1 MPDVLYPQLPSV
13 DRLLHDAAVAPL
25 VSRYGARLTADAAR
39 ALLAEARAHIA
50 AHRAL
55 PVWANDWPTA
65 LQRTLAER
73 SASKLKPVFNLTG
86 VVLHTNLG
94 RAQLADDAI
103 DAVARVMRAPVTL
116 EYDLDEAQRGHRDDT
131 VAELL
136 RDITGAEACCVVNNN
151 AAAVLLMFA
160 ALADGKEAIASRGEL
175 IEIGGAFRIP
185 DVMRQAGC
193 TLVEVG
199 TTNRTHLA
207 DYRNAITERTALLV
221 KVHTSNYRI
230 EGFTSSVSET
240 ELAALGRETGVPV
253 ASDLGSG
260 ALIDMSAYGLPAE
273 TMPQRILAD
282 GVDLV
287 SFSGDKLL
295 GGPQAGI
302 IVGRADAIARLQ
314 KHPLKR
320 ALRCDKITL
329 AALEATLRL
338 YSRSDQ
344 LPLLLPTLRYLTR
357 PQPDIAQAV
366 ERLLPECRK
375 AYGASFHI
383 DSAPCLSQIGS
394 GALPM
399 NTLPSQAL
407 TFTARDG
414 RGRTLEAL
422 AAHWHAQPKPI
433 LGRIADNRLWLDL
446 RCLDDESELLAAL
459 RAAASSLTG
468 ASLDSAKER

>member
-1 MPDVLYPQLPSV
+1 
-13 DRLLHDAAVAPL
+13 
-25 VSRYGARLTADAAR
+25 
-39 ALLAEARAHIA
+39 
-50 AHRAL
+50 
-55 PVWANDWPTA
+55 
-65 LQRTLAER
+65 
-73 SASKLKPVFNLTG
+73 
-86 VVLHTNLG
+86 
-94 RAQLADDAI
+94 
-103 DAVARVMRAPVTL
+103 
-116 EYDLDEAQRGHRDDT
+116 
-131 VAELL
+131 
-136 RDITGAEACCVVNNN
+136 
-151 AAAVLLMFA
+151 
-160 ALADGKEAIASRGEL
+160 
-175 IEIGGAFRIP
+175 
-185 DVMRQAGC
+185 
-193 TLVEVG
+193 
-199 TTNRTHLA
+199 
-207 DYRNAITERTALLV
+207 
-221 KVHTSNYRI
+221 
-230 EGFTSSVSET
+230 
-240 ELAALGRETGVPV
+240 
-253 ASDLGSG
+253 
-260 ALIDMSAYGLPAE
+260 
-273 TMPQRILAD
+273 
-282 GVDLV
+282 V

-399 NTLPSQAL
+399 NTVPSQAL

-459 RAAASSLTG
+459 RAARQG
-468 ASLDSAKER
+468 ADVRCQKPEIR

>member
-1 MPDVLYPQLPSV
+1 
-13 DRLLHDAAVAPL
+13 LLQDAAVTPL
-25 VSRYGARLTADAAR
+25 VSQYGQRLTADAAR
-39 ALLAEARAHIA
+39 ALLSDARAHIA
-50 AHRAL
+50 AHNAL
-55 PVWANDWPTA
+55 PGWTNDWPAA
-65 LQRTLAER
+65 LQQTLAER
-73 SASKLKPVFNLTG
+73 SASKLKTVFNLTG

-103 DAVARVMRAPVTL
+103 EAVARVMREPVTL
-116 EYDLDEAQRGHRDDT
+116 EYDLNEAQRGHRDDT
-131 VAELL
+131 IADLL
-136 RDITGAEACCVVNNN
+136 REITGAEACCIVNNN

-230 EGFTSSVSET
+230 EGFTSAVSEA
-240 ELAALGRETGVPV
+240 ELATLGRETGVPV
-253 ASDLGSG
+253 VSDLGSG
-260 ALIDMSAYGLPAE
+260 ALIDMSACGLPFE
-273 TMPQRILAD
+273 TMPQQILAD

-302 IVGRADAIARLQ
+302 IVGRANAIARVQ

-320 ALRCDKITL
+320 ALRCDKMTL

-338 YSRSDQ
+338 YLRYSQPHDQ
-344 LPLLLPTLRYLTR
+344 LPLRLPTLRYLTR
-357 PQPDIAQAV
+357 PHSDIAQTA

-375 AYGASFHI
+375 VYGDSFHI
-383 DSAPCLSQIGS
+383 DSVACLSQIGS

-414 RGRTLEAL
+414 RGRTMEAL
-422 AAHWHAQPKPI
+422 ASHWHAQPKPI

-459 RAAASSLTG
+459 RAASEASWAGDGT
-468 ASLDSAKER
+468 K

>member
-1 MPDVLYPQLPSV
+1 VPDDLYPQLPSV

-25 VSRYGARLTADAAR
+25 VSRYGQRLTADAAR
-39 ALLAEARAHIA
+39 TLLAQARAYIA

-55 PVWANDWPTA
+55 PEWTNDWPKA
-65 LQRTLAER
+65 LQQTLAEQNT
-73 SASKLKPVFNLTG
+73 SKLKPVFNLTG

-103 DAVARVMRAPVTL
+103 EAVARVMREPVTL
-116 EYDLDEAQRGHRDDT
+116 EYDLNEAQRGHRDDT
-131 VAELL
+131 VAGLL
-136 RDITGAEACCVVNNN
+136 RDITGAEACCIVNNN

-230 EGFTSSVSET
+230 EGFTSAVSEA
-240 ELAALGRETGVPV
+240 ELATLGRETGVPV
-253 ASDLGSG
+253 VSDLGSG

-273 TMPQRILAD
+273 TMPQHILAD
-282 GVDLV
+282 GIDLV

-302 IVGRADAIARLQ
+302 IVGRADAVARLQ

-338 YSRSDQ
+338 YLRTDQ

-357 PQPDIAQAV
+357 PQTDIAQAV

-375 AYGASFHI
+375 MYGALFHI

-399 NTLPSQAL
+399 NTLPSHAL

-422 AAHWHAQPKPI
+422 ASHWHTQPKPI

-446 RCLDDESELLAAL
+446 RCLDDESELIAAL
-459 RAAASSLTG
+459 RAANQESGVKNQTS
-468 ASLDSAKER
+468 E